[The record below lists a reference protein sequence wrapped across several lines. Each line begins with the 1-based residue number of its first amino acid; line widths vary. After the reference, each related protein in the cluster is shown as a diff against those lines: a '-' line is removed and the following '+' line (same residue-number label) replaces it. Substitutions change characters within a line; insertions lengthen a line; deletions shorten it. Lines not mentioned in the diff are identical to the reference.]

1 VQGDLDQAAAHLD
14 WLVETVRRTGIPER
28 AYFGLAA
35 SASARAA
42 LGERQAA
49 VALLHEI
56 AGLTESLHLAVLLP
70 SMVRTALSC
79 ADPELAERLVADM
92 TPRTPYAEHA
102 LVAARAAIAE
112 AARDLE
118 SAVERYTDAAERWEA
133 FGHLLEQAF
142 ALLGQGRCL
151 LALSR
156 AGEGAEVLRSAR
168 EVFASLGARPA
179 VEEIDD
185 LLAPST
191 ALSS

>member
-1 VQGDLDQAAAHLD
+1 
-14 WLVETVRRTGIPER
+14 
-28 AYFGLAA
+28 
-35 SASARAA
+35 
-42 LGERQAA
+42 

-112 AARDLE
+112 AARNLE
-118 SAVERYTDAAERWEA
+118 SAVERYADAAGRWEA
-133 FGHLLEQAF
+133 FGHVLERAF

-168 EVFASLGARPA
+168 EVFAYLGARPA